1 MSQGFQTTQ
10 TTTRT
15 LEQSLKNMDL
25 LIKKDLQKT
34 TSPSA
39 PKATPSEDPSED
51 PPRTLNEPRS
61 SARPD
66 APNAAL
72 VVHPELDHVCRPRPA
87 RVPGTGQVGRSEAWN
102 ELSTWE
108 TTKQKC
114 PAVRVLVLSGGLQL
128 GGREPAL
135 SSLAF
140 QRFIDQTQMISD
152 DQRCRRPPTLSR
164 LH

>member
-1 MSQGFQTTQ
+1 
-10 TTTRT
+10 
-15 LEQSLKNMDL
+15 MDL

-87 RVPGTGQVGRSEAWN
+87 RVPWNGSGWKERSVERAQHVGDDEA
-102 ELSTWE
+102 
-108 TTKQKC
+108 KM
-114 PAVRVLVLSGGLQL
+114 
-128 GGREPAL
+128 
-135 SSLAF
+135 SS
-140 QRFIDQTQMISD
+140 
-152 DQRCRRPPTLSR
+152 C
-164 LH
+164 